1 MKLKKEYGKI
11 LIDID
16 GVLAAYL
23 RLLFVR
29 RYWTYDE
36 IRRVIREIPRK
47 TIIALHE
54 VELGAP

>member
-1 MKLKKEYGKI
+1 LNMKKEYGKI

-29 RYWTYDE
+29 RYRTYDE
-36 IRRVIREIPRK
+36 IRRVIRENPRK